1 MHKPRYFFPLGMF
14 FYLGV
19 SITYAANTPDMLREQ
34 AVLQIK
40 NGQTQQGLV
49 ALTELLKQYPDNQKM
64 IADYLMVV
72 APIHQLDVVTLLNLT
87 QRIQPKQF
95 PEYAQ
100 LTVVKLLR
108 DQKQFSQ
115 ALSLLQQFESDQ
127 KQNQKQVNILK
138 AILYSENKQAPQAYE
153 ILKTIDLKALTA
165 DQLMQ
170 VAYSYRMINHPAE
183 ALHAIQY
190 AYEKKP
196 LDQNIQKEYVNSL
209 MALGSY
215 QRADALMKQ
224 YPDTL
229 WESHLSQQIQL
240 GHLAQEMN
248 AAVKRHQYLSSRGE
262 SDAVS
267 YEKLDRILAEAD
279 QIAQQN
285 TWVQPFFNRFYYDYL
300 YALSYR
306 GRSQQVLHILSHV
319 NLPPVTTM
327 PPYVRQAIADAYL
340 AQRQAASAEQLYRTL
355 ITEKNYSDMSV
366 YSAFYYSLIEQ
377 EKYDQANQLIHEIDH
392 LLPTFQ
398 YSQAKGVDKSVH
410 TDRTQYIGL
419 RGLNWAYSNRL
430 DIAEPYFEGLV
441 EKTSNTDDGLNQ
453 LSQIQR
459 WRDKPEQ
466 AAQTLA
472 RLNGLLPVTKQTR
485 INQMQNA
492 QALGNIQDW
501 RQLNVQLSQDY
512 PNDTGVLKSRKELE
526 DRDHAT
532 IQHSS
537 RFSRSHADQS
547 NISEGLKG
555 SRDRELNTTIYT
567 PWFADNYRAFI
578 EHRDIWGKYR
588 QGDLEQ
594 QRYGVGVQWQDQ
606 RKSLTVTASQ
616 NSHAERQGIE
626 AEWTHQLNDH
636 WQYYLNANSQADIP
650 LQAVELDKEGYSFGG
665 GIRWKQNESRQAGF
679 GYNMTDIDD
688 GNLRQEFSV
697 DYSQRIFLRPHH
709 TTTAGLNAYY
719 GKNRLNNVSY
729 FSPKQSAS
737 VGVNLTHD
745 WLTWREYERSLTQRF
760 GFGVGVFQQ
769 QNFDSKPIAD
779 LQYQHIWKLS
789 RTWALRYGI
798 GYGIH
803 AYDGEYEKQ
812 VYGNLGFE
820 GRF

>member
-1 MHKPRYFFPLGMF
+1 MHNLYYFFPISVL
-14 FYLGV
+14 FYLGI
-19 SITYAANTPDMLREQ
+19 SCTYAENTPDALREQ
-34 AVLQIK
+34 AVLYIK
-40 NGQTQQGLV
+40 NGQIQQGV
-49 ALTELLKQYPDNQKM
+49 AVLTRLLQQYPNNQKV
-64 IADYLMVV
+64 IADYLLSV
-72 APIHQLDVVTLLNLT
+72 APIRTLDTVTLFNLT

-100 LTVVKLLR
+100 FTVVKLLR
-108 DQKQFSQ
+108 DQKQFAQ
-115 ALSLLQQFESDQ
+115 AIHLLQQFEPYQ
-127 KQNQKQVNILK
+127 KKNQTQVNILT
-138 AILYSENKQAPQAYE
+138 AILYSENKQAEQAYSV
-153 ILKTIDLKALTA
+153 LKRIDLKGLAA

-170 VAYSYRMINHPAE
+170 VAYSYRIINHPAE
-183 ALHAIQY
+183 AVHAIQY
-190 AYEKKP
+190 AYENKP
-196 LDQNIQKEYVNSL
+196 LDQNIQTEYVNSL

-215 QRADALMKQ
+215 QRADALMKKHSETQ
-224 YPDTL
+224 WDANL
-229 WESHLSQQIQL
+229 IQQIQL
-240 GHLAQEMN
+240 GHWAQEIN
-248 AAVKRHQYLSSRGE
+248 AAVKRHQYLAGRGE
-262 SDAVS
+262 SGAVS
-267 YEKLDRILAEAD
+267 YEKLDRVLAEAE

-285 TWVQPFFNRFYYDYL
+285 ILVQPFFNRFYYDYL

-306 GRSQQVLHILSHV
+306 GRSQQVLNILNTV
-319 NLPPVTTM
+319 TLPAVTAM

-340 AQRQAASAEQLYRTL
+340 AERQAASAEQLYRTL

-410 TDRTQYIGL
+410 ADRTQYIGL
-419 RGLNWAYSNRL
+419 RGLDWAYSNRL

-472 RLNGLLPVTKQTR
+472 RLNGLLPVSKQTR

-501 RQLNVQLSQDY
+501 RQLNTQLSQDY
-512 PNDTGVLKSRKELE
+512 PDDTGVDKSRKELD

-537 RFSRSHADQS
+537 RFSRSHADQN

-594 QRYGVGVQWQDQ
+594 QRYGVGLQWQNQ

-616 NSHAERQGIE
+616 NSHAERQGLE

-636 WQYYLNANSQADIP
+636 WQYYLTANSQADIP
-650 LQAVELDKEGYSFGG
+650 LQAVELDKEGHAFGG

-679 GYNMTDIDD
+679 AYNRTDIDD
-688 GNLRQEFSV
+688 GNLRQEFSA

-709 TTTAGLNAYY
+709 TTTAGVNAYY
-719 GKNRLNNVSY
+719 GKNRLDNVSY
-729 FSPKQSAS
+729 FSPKQSTS
-737 VGVNLTHD
+737 VGLSLSHD
-745 WLTWREYERSLTQRF
+745 WMTWREYERSFTQRF
-760 GFGVGVFQQ
+760 GVGVGIFQQ
-769 QNFDSKPIAD
+769 KNFDGKPIAD
-779 LQYQHIWKLS
+779 LQYQHLWKLS
-789 RTWALRYGI
+789 RTWSLRYGI

-803 AYDGEYEKQ
+803 AYDGEYENQ